1 MTSKKLLIIG
11 VSLAGLVILAAIAH
25 YAFRV
30 VSPPGVVPGV
40 ASGQA
45 GKGSV
50 AVRPAGPPGGMAVSV
65 ETATVTAG
73 PVREEVSAVGT
84 SRSNESV
91 VVRPEIS
98 GRIARIEF
106 DEGKPVRKGQLLVAL
121 DDSVYAAELQQA
133 KANLALQSSNYER
146 TVELARDN
154 FVSANAKDQALNN
167 LRVAEASLALAQA
180 RLAKTRIQAP
190 FSGIVGIRQV
200 SIGDYVKEGQDLAT
214 LEDISSLKVD
224 FRIPELYLT
233 SLRRGQSV
241 EVQTDAFPGKTYVAV
256 LDAIDPLVDQNGR
269 SLVLRARLKNLDGAL
284 RPGMFVRT
292 RLIIAERPDAL
303 TIPEEALVPVGS
315 SQYVFRVSDGKAE
328 RVKVE
333 TGVRRRGRVEIVSGL
348 AAGDVVV
355 TAGQIKL
362 RDGVPVRMGT
372 GDDSP
377 GAPAKVGKA
386 APPER
391 RL

>member
-1 MTSKKLLIIG
+1 MASKKLLFLGISA
-11 VSLAGLVILAAIAH
+11 VGLVALAAVA
-25 YAFRV
+25 YNAFRV
-30 VSPPGVVPGV
+30 SPPPVSGGAVSPGSKG
-40 ASGQA
+40 AA
-45 GKGSV
+45 AKGKG
-50 AVRPAGPPGGMAVSV
+50 GPPGGFAVAV
-65 ETATVTAG
+65 ETVPVTTG
-73 PVREEVSAVGT
+73 PVREEVGAVGT

-121 DDSVYAAELQQA
+121 DDSVHAAEMQQA

-146 TVELARDN
+146 TVELARGN
-154 FVSANAKDQALNN
+154 FVSAIAKDQALNS

-200 SIGDYVKEGQDLAT
+200 SVGDYVKEGQDLAT

-224 FRIPELYLT
+224 FRIPELFLT
-233 SLRRGQSV
+233 SLRRGQTV
-241 EVQTDAFPGKTYVAV
+241 EVQTDAFPGKTYTAM
-256 LDAIDPLVDQNGR
+256 LDAIDPLVDQSGR
-269 SLVLRARLKNLDGAL
+269 SLLLRALLKNEDGAL

-292 RLIIAERPDAL
+292 RLITAERPAAL
-303 TIPEEALVPVGS
+303 TIPEEALVPIGS
-315 SQYVFRVSDGKAE
+315 SQFVFRVTAGKAE

-333 TGVRRRGRVEIVSGL
+333 TGVRRNARVEIVAGL
-348 AAGDVVV
+348 KAGDIVV

-362 RDGVPVRMGT
+362 RDGVPVRI
-372 GDDSP
+372 
-377 GAPAKVGKA
+377 GAGGGRPPNGSGKAGKA
-386 APPER
+386 ASGGGKG
-391 RL
+391 

>member
-1 MTSKKLLIIG
+1 MT
-11 VSLAGLVILAAIAH
+11 
-25 YAFRV
+25 
-30 VSPPGVVPGV
+30 V
-40 ASGQA
+40 A
-45 GKGSV
+45 
-50 AVRPAGPPGGMAVSV
+50 V
-65 ETATVTAG
+65 ETAQVEVG
-73 PVREEVSAVGT
+73 RVREEVSAIGT
-84 SRSNESV
+84 LRSNESV

-98 GRIARIEF
+98 GRISRIEF

-133 KANLALQSSNYER
+133 KANLALQSSNYDR

-180 RLAKTRIQAP
+180 RLAKTRILAP

-200 SIGDYVKEGQDLAT
+200 SVGDYVKEGQDLAT

-224 FRIPELYLT
+224 FRIPELFLT

-241 EVQTDAFPGKTYVAV
+241 EVQTDALPGKTYAAV

-269 SLVLRARLKNLDGAL
+269 SLVLRGLLKNDDGAL

-292 RLIIAERPDAL
+292 RLIIAERLNAL
-303 TIPEEALVPVGS
+303 TIPEEALVPVGA
-315 SQYVFRVSDGKAE
+315 SQYVFRVRDGKAE

-333 TGVRRRGRVEIVSGL
+333 TGVRRAGRVEITSGL
-348 AAGDVVV
+348 DAGDIVV

-362 RDGVPVRMGT
+362 RDGVAVRGAAEA
-372 GDDSP
+372 GSS
-377 GAPAKVGKA
+377 GAPAKAGKSA
-386 APPER
+386 AGGA
-391 RL
+391 

>member
-1 MTSKKLLIIG
+1 
-11 VSLAGLVILAAIAH
+11 V
-25 YAFRV
+25 
-30 VSPPGVVPGV
+30 
-40 ASGQA
+40 
-45 GKGSV
+45 
-50 AVRPAGPPGGMAVSV
+50 
-65 ETATVTAG
+65 
-73 PVREEVSAVGT
+73 
-84 SRSNESV
+84 
-91 VVRPEIS
+91 
-98 GRIARIEF
+98 
-106 DEGKPVRKGQLLVAL
+106 
-121 DDSVYAAELQQA
+121 
-133 KANLALQSSNYER
+133 
-146 TVELARDN
+146 
-154 FVSANAKDQALNN
+154 
-167 LRVAEASLALAQA
+167 
-180 RLAKTRIQAP
+180 
-190 FSGIVGIRQV
+190 
-200 SIGDYVKEGQDLAT
+200 
-214 LEDISSLKVD
+214 
-224 FRIPELYLT
+224 
-233 SLRRGQSV
+233 
-241 EVQTDAFPGKTYVAV
+241 
-256 LDAIDPLVDQNGR
+256 
-269 SLVLRARLKNLDGAL
+269 RARLKNLDGAL

>member
-1 MTSKKLLIIG
+1 MATRKPLFVGI
-11 VSLAGLVILAAIAH
+11 SLVGLVALATIA
-25 YAFRV
+25 YFAFRV
-30 VSPPGVVPGV
+30 APPPGA

-45 GKGSV
+45 AKGSV
-50 AVRPAGPPGGMAVSV
+50 APGKAGPSGGFAVAV

-98 GRIARIEF
+98 GRISQIEF

-180 RLAKTRIQAP
+180 RLAKTRILAP

-200 SIGDYVKEGQDLAT
+200 SVGDYVKEGQDLAT

-233 SLRRGQSV
+233 SLERGQSV
-241 EVQTDAFPGKTYVAV
+241 EIQTDAFPGRTYAAV

-269 SLVLRARLKNLDGAL
+269 SLLLRARLKNTDGAL

-292 RLIIAERPDAL
+292 RLIIAERPNAL

-315 SQYVFRVSDGKAE
+315 SQYVFRVRDGKAE

-333 TGVRRRGRVEIVSGL
+333 TGVRRAGRVEIVAGL
-348 AAGDVVV
+348 AAGDIVV

-362 RDGVPVRMGT
+362 RDGVAVRLGGGGGPPDGPPGMGKGT
-372 GDDSP
+372 PTKGGS
-377 GAPAKVGKA
+377 
-386 APPER
+386 
-391 RL
+391 

>member
-1 MTSKKLLIIG
+1 MGARKALFVG
-11 VSLAGLVILAAIAH
+11 VSLAGIAVLAAFAY
-25 YAFRV
+25 YAFRA
-30 VSPPGVVPGV
+30 SPTPGPV
-40 ASGQA
+40 SGQA
-45 GKGSV
+45 SKAEARS
-50 AVRPAGPPGGMAVSV
+50 PAGLAVTV
-65 ETATVTAG
+65 ETAAAAIG

-84 SRSNESV
+84 LRSSESV

-98 GRIARIEF
+98 GRIAQIEF

-121 DDSVYAAELQQA
+121 DDSVSAAEMQQA
-133 KANLALQSSNYER
+133 KANLALQSSNYQR

-180 RLAKTRIQAP
+180 KLAKTRIQAP
-190 FSGIVGIRQV
+190 FSGIIGIRQV
-200 SIGDYVKEGQDLAT
+200 SVGDYVKEGQDLAT

-233 SLRRGQSV
+233 SLRRGQGV
-241 EVQTDAFPGKTYVAV
+241 EVETDALAGKTYTAV

-269 SLVLRARLKNLDGAL
+269 SLVLRGKLKNVDGVL

-292 RLIIAERPDAL
+292 RLIIAERTAAV
-303 TIPEEALVPVGS
+303 TVPEEALMPVGS
-315 SQYVFRVSDGKAE
+315 SQYVFRVNTGKAE

-333 TGVRRRGRVEIVSGL
+333 TGVRRNGRVEIVAGL
-348 AAGDVVV
+348 SPGDIVV

-362 RDGVPVRMGT
+362 RDGVAVRQGA
-372 GDDSP
+372 G
-377 GAPAKVGKA
+377 GAPSEGLAK
-386 APPER
+386 APKPAPAQEKD
-391 RL
+391 

>member
-1 MTSKKLLIIG
+1 MASRRPLVIG
-11 VSLAGLVILAAIAH
+11 ASLVGLVVLAGAA
-25 YAFRV
+25 YQAFRAP
-30 VSPPGVVPGV
+30 SPPAGAPGRAAGPAAKGTV
-40 ASGQA
+40 A
-45 GKGSV
+45 
-50 AVRPAGPPGGMAVSV
+50 AGPPGGFAVAV
-65 ETATVTAG
+65 ETAAVTTG

-84 SRSNESV
+84 LGSNESV

-98 GRIARIEF
+98 GRIARIDF
-106 DEGKPVRKGQLLVAL
+106 DEGKPVRKDQLLVAL

-133 KANLALQSSNYER
+133 NANLALQRSNYER

-154 FVSANAKDQALNN
+154 FVSANAKDQALNS

-190 FSGIVGIRQV
+190 FSGIIGIRQV
-200 SIGDYVKEGQDLAT
+200 SVGDYVKEGQDLAT

-233 SLRRGQSV
+233 SLKRGQGV
-241 EVQTDAFPGKTYVAV
+241 EVQTDALPGKTYSAV

-269 SLVLRARLKNLDGAL
+269 SLVLRGRLKNVDGAL

-292 RLIIAERPDAL
+292 RLIIAERPQAL

-315 SQYVFRVSDGKAE
+315 SQYVFRVSAGKAE

-333 TGVRRRGRVEIVSGL
+333 TGIRRDGRVEIVAGL
-348 AAGDVVV
+348 SAGDVVV

-362 RDGVPVRMGT
+362 RDGVAVRNAAEGAGRPGSAKNGGSGARAGGT
-372 GDDSP
+372 
-377 GAPAKVGKA
+377 
-386 APPER
+386 
-391 RL
+391 

>member
-1 MTSKKLLIIG
+1 MSRRHLIVV
-11 VSLAGLVILAAIAH
+11 VSLIGLVALAGAAY
-25 YAFRV
+25 YAFHAPA
-30 VSPPGVVPGV
+30 PPAVVPGKAASQAAKGPV
-40 ASGQA
+40 AS
-45 GKGSV
+45 
-50 AVRPAGPPGGMAVSV
+50 RPPGGFAVAV

-84 SRSNESV
+84 LRSNESV

-98 GRIARIEF
+98 GRIAQIDF
-106 DEGKPVRKGQLLVAL
+106 DEGKPVRKGQPLVAL

-180 RLAKTRIQAP
+180 RLAKTRIHAP
-190 FSGIVGIRQV
+190 FSGIIGIRQV
-200 SIGDYVKEGQDLAT
+200 SVGDYVKEGQDLAT

-233 SLRRGQSV
+233 SLRRGQGV
-241 EVQTDAFPGKTYVAV
+241 EVQTDALPGKTYSAV

-269 SLVLRARLKNLDGAL
+269 SLVLRGLLKNVDGAL

-292 RLIIAERPDAL
+292 RLIIAERPRAL

-315 SQYVFRVSDGKAE
+315 SQYVFRVSGGKAE
-328 RVKVE
+328 RVKVD
-333 TGVRRRGRVEIVSGL
+333 TGVRRDGRVEIVSGL
-348 AAGDVVV
+348 SAGDVVV

-362 RDGVPVRMGT
+362 RDGVAVRTAAEGAGPPGGAAKARANGT
-372 GDDSP
+372 RAG
-377 GAPAKVGKA
+377 GT
-386 APPER
+386 
-391 RL
+391 